1 MFDNSDDKKEN
12 GFRVSERIRDNDY
25 EESEQRTIY
34 SNSEN
39 YPNRQYSNLFET
51 REIEIDN
58 NQEISKKVDK
68 LKVFLS
74 ATIGI
79 LGFLVIA
86 LIICIIYFWNNGFI
100 STKQNST
107 NNSNNTSQKSEYVE
121 PSIKFE
127 PKPEDE
133 NQLSAETVYSQVAP
147 CVVGVVVYDYE
158 ASVISDPMSQGSGVI
173 IDDKGYI
180 VTNSHVVNNSKKN
193 SIKIVLNT
201 NEELSGKVIGYDTR
215 TDIAVIKCDKTG
227 LPCATLGDSEQ
238 VKVGESVLALGN
250 PLGLDFASTLT
261 RGIVSAVN
269 RSKAGSA
276 NSLVKYIQTD
286 AAINPGNSGG
296 PLINMYSQVIGINSL
311 KIGAAGLEG
320 MGFAIPSNVVKDV
333 VSDIISKGY
342 VSGRVR
348 LGIGAKMIS
357 NYQAQ
362 IYNVPV
368 GIVVSKIYNDSNLT
382 ASGVQVGDIITK
394 INDVNVTSLDAFYGE
409 LYKYKPGDTVSLSIF
424 RTSSTRFGNTSTFD
438 VSIVLLEDRGETQ
451 ENEDD
456 SYSR

>member
-1 MFDNSDDKKEN
+1 MFDNPDDKKEN
-12 GFRVSERIRDNDY
+12 GFKISERIRDNEY
-25 EESEQRTIY
+25 EEREQRNIY
-34 SNSEN
+34 SSPEINTSRRYNS
-39 YPNRQYSNLFET
+39 LFDT
-51 REIEIDN
+51 SEIEEN
-58 NQEISKKVDK
+58 NDDSKKVDK
-68 LKVFLS
+68 FKVFLS
-74 ATIGI
+74 AAVGVLT
-79 LGFLVIA
+79 FLVVA

-100 STKQNST
+100 STKKESSNSSNSTTQNS
-107 NNSNNTSQKSEYVE
+107 SYAE
-121 PSIKFE
+121 PNIKFE

-173 IDDKGYI
+173 IDEQGYI
-180 VTNSHVVNNSKKN
+180 VTNSHVVNNSKRN
-193 SIKIVLNT
+193 NIKIVLNT

-227 LPCATLGDSEQ
+227 LPCATIGDSEQ

-276 NSLVKYIQTD
+276 SSLVKYIQTD

-368 GIVVSKIYNDSNLT
+368 GIVISKIYNDSNLT

-409 LYKYKPGDTVSLSIF
+409 LYKYKPGDSVNLSIF
-424 RTSSTRFGNTSTFD
+424 RTSSTRFGNTTSFD
-438 VSIVLLEDRGETQ
+438 VNIVLLEDRGETQ

-456 SYSR
+456 LYSR